1 MAHGAV
7 IKHLNKA
14 KIYQI
19 KIPIPPLEI
28 QNKIVKI
35 LDKFTELATHLTD
48 LLTIELKNRAKQY
61 EYYRDKLLAFK
72 EKS

>member
-28 QNKIVKI
+28 QDKIVKI
-35 LDKFTELATHLTD
+35 LDKFTELTD
-48 LLTIELKNRAKQY
+48 QLTIELKNRAKQY